1 MSKRLI
7 LFHRITL
14 LFFIFS
20 FGLYFVNDALLKK
33 KIPTDL
39 IGYLVFLSLGL
50 YVGFHVCQDEVKRM
64 ANGKGN
70 PKNN

>member
-1 MSKRLI
+1 
-7 LFHRITL
+7 
-14 LFFIFS
+14 
-20 FGLYFVNDALLKK
+20 VNDALLKK

-50 YVGFHVCQDEVKRM
+50 YVGFHVCQDEVKRI